1 MVYNIKTMH
10 PLYEQFADSW
20 RKMRDAV
27 AGEDD
32 VKQRGVV
39 HLPLKTGMKAIV
51 DDQDR
56 TNAYLAYQTRA
67 EFPELVSPAIIG
79 SRGIIHK
86 KETTY
91 ELPPA
96 LEYLEQKATLD
107 GKTLA
112 SLHREITTQILTT
125 GRCGLLPGVRKD
137 GTFYIA
143 LYNAEAIINWD
154 NTDGILDY
162 VVLDESGSKR
172 NRENNQWSP
181 QEQYLELKLENG
193 AYTAVRYSG
202 DTPGDPL
209 PAIKKDRSAFDEL
222 PFVFVNTTNLSF
234 DPDDVP
240 LYGLA
245 KICYRIY
252 RMDADYTHGLHMT
265 SEPTPWVSGF
275 DNPAGAIEKGLA
287 PKSIGASTIWLLP
300 KGGQAGFL
308 EFNGPGLDA
317 QAKAIASALER
328 AVLFGVQ
335 ILSDEN
341 QAAESGKSRKLRMNT
356 QHSLLDTINENVAE
370 GLQKALRMIAIWA
383 GEDSEKVILTPPKD
397 LIDWTMGPQELTALV
412 NGWMSGGYSK
422 NTLFFNIK
430 RGGLV
435 PDDRTFEEEQ
445 QLIEEEGPALSSM
458 TGEDDVGQP
467 VRSRTDNQNTQDG
480 TAGAGGNGGE

>member
-1 MVYNIKTMH
+1 MVYNIKTKH
-10 PLYEQFADSW
+10 PKYDQFAEAW
-20 RKMRDAV
+20 KKMRDAV
-27 AGEDD
+27 DGEDE
-32 VKQRGVV
+32 VKSRGIVY
-39 HLPLKTGMKAIV
+39 LPLKTGMLAIA
-51 DDQDR
+51 DEKDR
-56 TNAYLAYQTRA
+56 TDAYLAYQNRA

-91 ELPPA
+91 ELPSA

-125 GRCGLLPGVRKD
+125 GRCGLLPGVRPD
-137 GTFYIA
+137 GIFYLA
-143 LYNAEAIINWD
+143 LYNTENIINWD
-154 NTDGILDY
+154 ETNGVLDY
-162 VVLDESGSKR
+162 VVLDESGEMR
-172 NRENNQWSP
+172 DRGNNQWSYK
-181 QEQYLELKLENG
+181 EQFLELKLENG

-202 DTPGDPL
+202 ETPTDAV
-209 PAIKKDRSAFDEL
+209 PATKKDRKPFEEL
-222 PFVFVNTTNLSF
+222 PFVFINTANLSF

-265 SEPTPWVSGF
+265 SEPTPWVSGY
-275 DNPAGAIEKGLA
+275 DNPKSAAEKGDT
-287 PKSIGASTIWLLP
+287 PRSIGASTIWILP

-308 EFNGPGLDA
+308 EFNGPGLEA

-370 GLQKALRMIAIWA
+370 GLQKALRYIAMWS
-383 GEDSEKVILTPPKD
+383 GLDPETVTVTPPKD
-397 LIDWTMGPQELTALV
+397 LIDCTMEPQELTALV

-422 NTLFFNIK
+422 DTLFFNIK

-445 QLIEEEGPALSSM
+445 ELIEAEGPALASM
-458 TGEDDVGQP
+458 TGENDGGQP
-467 VRSRTDNQNTQDG
+467 TRSG
-480 TAGAGGNGGE
+480 TNNSNRPAGAGDDGE